1 MTSEHSGWMRSKR
14 AVEYC
19 DMTPSQWKHY
29 SAAGLLPPCV
39 RDTRAHKFGRV
50 YLDTWMELRMRGLWA
65 DWKQLVQ
72 EHGER
77 RAWDT
82 MLGRL
87 KEAS

>member
-1 MTSEHSGWMRSKR
+1 MTSENAGWMRSKK
-14 AVEYC
+14 AAEYC
-19 DMTPSQWKHY
+19 DMTRSQWKHY

-39 RDTRAHKFGRV
+39 RDTRSHKFGRT

-77 RAWDT
+77 KAWDA